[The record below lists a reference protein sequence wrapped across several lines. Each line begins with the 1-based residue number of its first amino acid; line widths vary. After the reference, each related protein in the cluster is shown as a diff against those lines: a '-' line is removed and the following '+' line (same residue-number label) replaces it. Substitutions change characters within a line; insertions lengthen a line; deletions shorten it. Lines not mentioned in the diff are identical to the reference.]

1 MNVRNMTNDQLETL
15 AEFAYNLAEERA
27 AREKLAR
34 RVSELQADFVEVLC
48 RLNRVLDADFDDV
61 VEAVAAVE
69 TSGELGA
76 WQKDVEHARGYRD
89 GVMSAQRSAAE
100 LEADRAKGL
109 RLLNQALVADFADV
123 ATAAAAAVAAL
134 EAERVCRGGDER

>member
-48 RLNRVLDADFDDV
+48 RLNRLLDADFDDV
-61 VEAVAAVE
+61 VAAVAAVE
-69 TSGELGA
+69 KSTNTPPDAASITAFEA
-76 WQKDVEHARGYRD
+76 WRLDAD
-89 GVMSAQRSAAE
+89 G
-100 LEADRAKGL
+100 
-109 RLLNQALVADFADV
+109 DFACDTFDM
-123 ATAAAAAVAAL
+123 ALGWFAGRGLAHDHALALAARLTRRAGA
-134 EAERVCRGGDER
+134 